1 MTKKVYCV
9 LSFKASLLLLV
20 SKPLKTYFKR
30 LLLLADWDDQQGL
43 SHPSNPCEPK
53 RAPEKDL
60 RRKDFL
66 GKGAT
71 DRKVLPI
78 TFSNRLTKNRVATHS
93 HLNLYY

>member
-9 LSFKASLLLLV
+9 LSFKAS
-20 SKPLKTYFKR
+20 
-30 LLLLADWDDQQGL
+30 Q
-43 SHPSNPCEPK
+43 K

-78 TFSNRLTKNRVATHS
+78 TFSNRLTKNRVATRS
-93 HLNLYY
+93 HLNL

>member
-1 MTKKVYCV
+1 MTTKVYPIRQT
-9 LSFKASLLLLV
+9 LASLG
-20 SKPLKTYFKR
+20 K
-30 LLLLADWDDQQGL
+30 LA
-43 SHPSNPCEPK
+43 SNPLSKLKAYLLRNTSFLKAIATLCPLSLFEPI
-53 RAPEKDL
+53 RVPEKDL

-93 HLNLYY
+93 HLSL

>member
-1 MTKKVYCV
+1 MTKKVYPIRQT
-9 LSFKASLLLLV
+9 LASQ
-20 SKPLKTYFKR
+20 K
-30 LLLLADWDDQQGL
+30 G
-43 SHPSNPCEPK
+43 
-53 RAPEKDL
+53 APEKDL

-93 HLNLYY
+93 HLSL